1 MIKKETLWLLLI
13 TVMFAGLITGLLIG
27 QYFDK
32 NTVTLSA
39 YDQRQ
44 SAEQT
49 TEPVSQ
55 VITGGKLN
63 INFASV
69 TDLMLLP
76 GIGEAYA
83 QRIVDYRTKHGP
95 FMRTEDLLNVSGIG
109 KKRLE
114 AIAELITVGG

>member
-1 MIKKETLWLLLI
+1 MIKKETLWLLII
-13 TVMFAGLITGLLIG
+13 TVVFAGLITGLLIG
-27 QYFDK
+27 QHFDK

-44 SAEQT
+44 SSEHA

>member
-1 MIKKETLWLLLI
+1 MIKKETLWLLII

-27 QYFDK
+27 QHFDR

-39 YDQRQ
+39 YEQRQ
-44 SAEQT
+44 SSEPT

-95 FMRTEDLLNVSGIG
+95 FMHTEDLLNVSGIG

>member
-1 MIKKETLWLLLI
+1 MIKKEAFWLLMI
-13 TVMFAGLITGLLIG
+13 TVMFTGLITGLLIG
-27 QYFDK
+27 RHFDK

-39 YDQRQ
+39 Y
-44 SAEQT
+44 EQT
-49 TEPVSQ
+49 QSTEHAAETASH
-55 VITGGKLN
+55 VITDGKLN

-83 QRIVDYRTKHGP
+83 QRIVDYRTKNGP
-95 FMRTEDLLNVSGIG
+95 FLRIEDLLNVSGIG

-114 AIAELITVGG
+114 AIADLITVGG

>member
-1 MIKKETLWLLLI
+1 MIKKETLWLLII

-27 QYFDK
+27 QHFDR
-32 NTVTLSA
+32 NTVTLST
-39 YDQRQ
+39 YEQRQ
-44 SAEQT
+44 SSEPT

-83 QRIVDYRTKHGP
+83 QRIVDYRTKH
-95 FMRTEDLLNVSGIG
+95 TEDLLNVSGIG